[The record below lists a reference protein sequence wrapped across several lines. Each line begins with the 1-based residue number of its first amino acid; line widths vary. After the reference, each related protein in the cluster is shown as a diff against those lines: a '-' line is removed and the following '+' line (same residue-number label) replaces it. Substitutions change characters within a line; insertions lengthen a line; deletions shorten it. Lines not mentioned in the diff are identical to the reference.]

1 MKELNEKNVT
11 DKKYSPLSEKIE
23 TSEKKFYLV
32 NREELIDTDIH
43 IAQLLNSFSN
53 VAKKLKITNIKTVT
67 LSHLISSN
75 FIYSSFKLDH

>member
-67 LSHLISSN
+67 LSSHLI
-75 FIYSSFKLDH
+75 KLHLLII